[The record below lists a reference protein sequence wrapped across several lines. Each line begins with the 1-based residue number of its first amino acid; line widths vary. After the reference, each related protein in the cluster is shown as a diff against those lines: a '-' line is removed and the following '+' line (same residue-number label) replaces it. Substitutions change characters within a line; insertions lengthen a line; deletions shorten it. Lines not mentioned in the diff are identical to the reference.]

1 VFRGRN
7 LGAKRALI
15 ARGTSIY
22 SFLLPGE
29 VAAFQRR
36 RIKIRARYEDINAP
50 ITDVKARRREFARL
64 LSSARIISAKINED
78 NLVNDDKYTFSMP
91 R

>member
-22 SFLLPGE
+22 SFLLPVE
-29 VAAFQRR
+29 VTAFQRR
-36 RIKIRARYEDINAP
+36 RIKIQARYINAP
-50 ITDVKARRREFARL
+50 ITDMKARRRVRCRL
-64 LSSARIISAKINED
+64 FVVISARINER
-78 NLVNDDKYTFSMP
+78 NLVNDDKYTSRCLDDCF
-91 R
+91 